1 MTTLTALSRPR
12 LLLAAGPM
20 RRGFLI
26 GFLMTLAVGLMLLVG
41 ASVGV
46 GISHTGKVMPGVSVA
61 GVQLG
66 GLDRASAIAQ
76 LGAQL
81 PSVTDGKLVLSVDGE
96 QLEAPFAGLGRSY
109 DLDATV
115 DAAMGVARTGNPL
128 TDGIDR
134 LRVLTRATSL
144 SGGIVAQDQAK
155 LDALV
160 ASVTGRFE
168 HQPIDGTVNYDAAT
182 GFEATPAVVGLTVDT
197 DALRKSL
204 ALILGSPSGAD
215 VTLQVAVVREVPAVS
230 TEVAAAAALA
240 AGSISDTP
248 LKLTGGGKKLAL
260 DPEALAGLITFGITD
275 DGEWG
280 AIVDSAALRELLKP
294 FAKHVSSEPR
304 NASFTFG
311 PNGVSGVVASQ
322 PGRRLKLAPTLAGVL
337 AALEQRAA
345 GAVTPSAALSVG
357 VAQPLLTTR
366 EARAAA
372 PKMRQLST
380 WTTWFVPADGNF
392 WGANITIPA
401 HDIDGKVIAPGE
413 WFEFW
418 QGIGPVTLAHG
429 YGYGGA
435 IIGGRSVAN
444 GALAGGICSTSTT
457 LFNAAMRAGLEIGER
472 TNHSYY
478 IDRYPTGLDATV
490 LKTDT
495 YETDMTFRNDMDTPV
510 VIRSYTGST
519 FVRFDIWGVPDGRTV
534 RLSAPTTSNHGT
546 ARETT
551 VFNPN
556 LAPGTSLRVEYMHN
570 GFDAVVTRWVRDR
583 DGDLIHEDTWFSRYR
598 TVNGITEVGPKRSSD

>member
-1 MTTLTALSRPR
+1 MTTLTALTRPR

-26 GFLMTLAVGLMLLVG
+26 GFAVTLAVGLMLLVG

-46 GISHTGKVMPGVSVA
+46 AISHADRVMPGVSVA
-61 GVQLG
+61 GVPLG
-66 GLDRASAIAQ
+66 GLDRSSAIAQ
-76 LGAQL
+76 LEARL
-81 PSVTDGKLVLSVDGE
+81 PSLADGSLVLSVDAE
-96 QLEAPFAGLGRSY
+96 QLQQPFADLGRSY

-115 DAAMGVARTGNPL
+115 DAAMGVARGGNPL

-134 LRVLTRATSL
+134 LRLLTRATPL
-144 SGGIVAQDQAK
+144 AGGIVVQDQARA
-155 LDALV
+155 DGLV
-160 ASVTGRFE
+160 ASVLRRFDRRPLE
-168 HQPIDGTVNYDAAT
+168 GAVTYEEAA
-182 GFEATPAVVGLTVDT
+182 GFEATPAVVGLTVDEA
-197 DALRKSL
+197 ALRESL
-204 ALILGSPSGAD
+204 DLILASPTGAD
-215 VTLQVAVVREVPAVS
+215 AALQVAVIRDAPAVS
-230 TEVAAAAALA
+230 TEAAAAAALA
-240 AGSISDTP
+240 ARSMSDTP

-260 DPEALAGLITFGITD
+260 DEESLAGLISFGTTD
-275 DGEWG
+275 GGNWG
-280 AIVDSAALRELLKP
+280 AIVDRAGLGELLKP
-294 FAKHVSSEPR
+294 FAKQVASKPQD
-304 NASFTFG
+304 ASFTFG
-311 PNGVSGVVASQ
+311 ANGVSGVVRSE
-322 PGRRLKLAPTLAGVL
+322 PGRRLKLRATVAAVL
-337 AALEQRAA
+337 AALDQRAA
-345 GAVTPSAALSVG
+345 GAATPSAALSVG

-372 PKMRQLST
+372 PKMRQLSS
-380 WTTWFVPADGNF
+380 WTTYFVPAEGNF

-495 YETDMTFRNDMDTPV
+495 YETDMTFRNDTRNPI
-510 VIRSYTGST
+510 VIRSYTGSS

-534 RLSAPTTSNHGT
+534 SLSAPTTSNHGT
-546 ARETT
+546 AIETT

-556 LAPGTSLRVEYMHN
+556 LAPGTALRVEYMHN
-570 GFDAVVTRWVRDR
+570 GFDAVVTRWVRDA
-583 DGDLIHEDTWFSRYR
+583 DGDLIHEDTWFSHYR
-598 TVNGITEVGPKRSSD
+598 TVNGITEVGPKKSSD

>member
-26 GFLMTLAVGLMLLVG
+26 GFLITLAVGLMLLVG

-46 GISHTGKVMPGVSVA
+46 GISHADRVMPGVSVA
-61 GVQLG
+61 GVPLG
-66 GLDRASAIAQ
+66 GMDRASAVGQ
-76 LGAQL
+76 LAAQL
-81 PSVTDGKLVLSVDGE
+81 PSPTAGTLVLSVDGE
-96 QLEAPFAGLGRSY
+96 RLEVPFAGLGRSY
-109 DLDATV
+109 DFDGTV
-115 DAAMGVARTGNPL
+115 DAALGVARTGNPL

-134 LRVLTRATSL
+134 LRVLTRATPL
-144 SGGIVAQDQAK
+144 SGGIVVQDPAR

-168 HQPIDGTVNYDAAT
+168 HEPIDATVSYDAAT

-204 ALILGSPSGAD
+204 GLILASPSGAD
-215 VTLQVAVVREVPAVS
+215 GALQVAVVRAVPAVS
-230 TEVAAAAALA
+230 TEVAAAAA
-240 AGSISDTP
+240 AGARLISDTP

-260 DPEALAGLITFGITD
+260 DQESLAGLITFGSA
-275 DGEWG
+275 DGAEWG
-280 AIVDSAALRELLKP
+280 AVVDRAALSDLLKP
-294 FAKHVSSEPR
+294 LARQVSSKPS

-311 PNGVSGVVASQ
+311 PNGVSGVLASQ
-322 PGRRLKLAPTLAGVL
+322 PGRRLKLAPTLAAVL

-345 GAVTPSAALSVG
+345 GSVTPSAALSVG

-366 EARAAA
+366 EARAVA
-372 PKMRQLST
+372 PKLQKLSS
-380 WTTWFVPADGNF
+380 WTTDFIPGEGNF

-401 HDIDGKVIAPGE
+401 RDLDGTVLAPGE
-413 WFEFW
+413 WFDFW
-418 QGIGPVTLAHG
+418 RDLPTITVAHG

-435 IIGGRSVAN
+435 IIGGRSIAN

-457 LFNAAMRAGLEIGER
+457 LFNAAMRAGLEIGDK
-472 TNHSYY
+472 TNHFYY

-490 LKTDT
+490 FQTDA
-495 YETDMTFRNDMDTPV
+495 YEVNMTFRNDTKNPIV
-510 VIRSYTGST
+510 VRAYTGSS

-534 RLSAPTTSNHGT
+534 RLSAPTTSNHRS

-556 LAPGTSLRVEYMHN
+556 LAPGTAVRREYMHD
-570 GFDAVVTRWVRDR
+570 GFDAVVSRWVSDR
-583 DGDLIHEDTWFSRYR
+583 DGNIIHEDTWHSHYSV
-598 TVNGITEVGPKRSSD
+598 VNGITEVGPRRTSD